1 MCALL
6 LFASLR
12 SFLGF
17 RSSKLRVGSSC
28 QWPRA
33 TGTWSR
39 SQVHPVARGGTIAPR
54 ERVIFFRALYFIVPR
69 RDCKPP
75 RSAPWRAL
83 GREHTSRIIWV
94 RHFSQPKPLSARWTV
109 SVGRSLKAPLR
120 DHPHP
125 PSRTPDLAQQRLP
138 GTDKHHGG
146 LHLS

>member
-39 SQVHPVARGGTIAPR
+39 SQVHPVARGGTIAPPERR
-54 ERVIFFRALYFIVPR
+54 ERVIFFRALYFYRPPEGQTSHGLKPRSGVGRGTLLRRAIRGNQLQSIDWVGSPWAR
-69 RDCKPP
+69 RDPF
-75 RSAPWRAL
+75 R
-83 GREHTSRIIWV
+83 
-94 RHFSQPKPLSARWTV
+94 
-109 SVGRSLKAPLR
+109 
-120 DHPHP
+120 
-125 PSRTPDLAQQRLP
+125 
-138 GTDKHHGG
+138 
-146 LHLS
+146 